1 MVTSA
6 ALGQECPTTQ
16 CRCEKGPPGKGRIIN
31 CRDRALRS
39 IPKFKPSNE
48 LFHELTFS
56 NSYDPLVTRTPCN
69 ERCNNI
75 TYIQARAFEGLRV
88 KVIDLDTNNLLQVSD
103 SAFVGVENSLEE
115 ISLQG
120 AGYPMAISMSPPYNA
135 LSRLTNLKSLSLKR
149 FRQGTLNRDSAQFDR
164 LSNLETL
171 KFKYMDITYITA
183 DAFKNRL
190 PKLKRLELMFLPLR
204 VFPKEGLKPLT
215 SLEHLTAVHLEINQI
230 PYEAFATLRNLREL
244 DLSHNR
250 INYFELNCF
259 TNVHN
264 TLEYLGLHLND
275 LDDEKFGP
283 LASVNWPRLE
293 QLNLG
298 HNKLKRIP
306 DGLFFNMNSVTYVNL
321 DTNEITYINDT
332 NFLGLNSLK
341 ILDLS
346 YNLLSTIS
354 PGAFRHTPKLQEM
367 DLRGENL
374 KNDQR
379 FVLTTNSISG
389 LEGTLRKLFLTDTIV
404 VEHDLWQSVAKLQ
417 KLNVLE
423 LGNTGIT
430 FIPSFQFVHNLELR
444 YIMLERNGIS
454 TITQDMFHGLENRLV
469 SLNIQ
474 HNSIQTVSHCVFQNF
489 TQLQMLYL
497 SSNPIHCDC
506 RLNWLHDW
514 ITTES
519 AKDPYFVFMMNAV
532 CQTPKNLNKRDLYLV
547 PREDLRC
554 DPSYEPEIYLRLP
567 SQQFSQQ
574 QQQQHSGSEETD
586 QNFRFTRI
594 TKTTDGIELA
604 WVFLNVDDVAD
615 YSLEYQKLGKISHV
629 TRVEI
634 PNKYQTSYSVNG
646 LSPNTQY
653 LVCVRVN
660 FLDTAQS
667 QIRPCVVNKGF
678 TYEASCNTKSAF
690 SGHYA

>member
-1 MVTSA
+1 MSKLKVIILLMTTSV

-31 CRDRALRS
+31 CRDRSLRA
-39 IPKFKPSNE
+39 IPKFKPSSE
-48 LFHELTFS
+48 LFYELTFS

-88 KVIDLDTNNLLQVSD
+88 KVIDFDTNNLLQVSD

-120 AGYPMAISMSPPYNA
+120 AGYPSSMSPPYNA

-149 FRQGTLNRDSAQFDR
+149 FRQGTLDRDSAQFDR
-164 LSNLETL
+164 LINLETL

-183 DAFKNRL
+183 DAFRHRL

-215 SLEHLTAVHLEINQI
+215 SLEHLTAVHLELNQI
-230 PYEAFATLRNLREL
+230 PYEAFATLTNLREL

-264 TLEYLGLHLND
+264 NLEYLGLHLND

-354 PGAFRHTPKLQEM
+354 PGAFRHTPNLQEM

-379 FVLTTNSISG
+379 FVLTPNSISG
-389 LEGTLRKLFLTDTIV
+389 LEGSLRKLFLTDTIA
-404 VEHDLWQSVAKLQ
+404 VEHDLWQAVSKLQ

-430 FIPSFQFVHNLELR
+430 FIPSFQFVNNKELS

-454 TITQDMFHGLENRLV
+454 TITQEMFHGLEDRLV

-474 HNSIQTVSHCVFQNF
+474 HNSIQTVSSCVFQNF

-519 AKDPYFVFMMNAV
+519 AKDPFFVFMMNAV

-554 DPSYEPEIYLRLP
+554 DPSYEPEACKDLSSVTVP
-567 SQQFSQQ
+567 TAQPTTTSSG
-574 QQQQHSGSEETD
+574 SGSEESE

-594 TKTTDGIELA
+594 AETTDAIELT
-604 WVFLNVDDVAD
+604 WLFLNVNEVAD
-615 YSLEYQKLGKISHV
+615 YSLEYQKLGKISHI
-629 TRVEI
+629 TQVEI
-634 PNKYQTSYSVNG
+634 PNKYQTSYSLNG
-646 LSPNTQY
+646 LSQNTQY

-660 FLDTAQS
+660 FLDTTQS
-667 QIRPCVVNKGF
+667 QIRPCVVVR
-678 TYEASCNTKSAF
+678 TLSS
-690 SGHYA
+690 